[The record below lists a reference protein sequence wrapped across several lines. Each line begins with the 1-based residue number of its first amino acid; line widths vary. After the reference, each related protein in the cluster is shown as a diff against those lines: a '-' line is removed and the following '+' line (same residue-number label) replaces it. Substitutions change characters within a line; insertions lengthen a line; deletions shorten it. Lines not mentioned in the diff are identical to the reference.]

1 MPDQKI
7 VVGPENTAVRVALW
21 RALHVEIDAPPHVFE
36 DEIGLKLAA
45 PDDGWR
51 NRPDMHPQ
59 GTAPFRAS
67 IVARSRFIEDQV
79 IERKSQGVD
88 QYVILGAGLDTFVQR
103 HHSIEPQ
110 LHVFEVDQ
118 PGPQTWK
125 KQRLED
131 LGLSA
136 PECLTFVPVDFEA
149 GDDWWQRLKES
160 GFNTAKPAIVAS
172 AGVSMYLTKESI
184 AETLRQVSTLASGS
198 IFVMSFLLP
207 IAMAD
212 EQTRP
217 GIERSIQGA
226 RASGTPMISF
236 FMPDEMMDLAR
247 QCGFTK
253 VQHVSADALAEKY
266 FSGRSDGLRPP
277 SNCEELL
284 LATT

>member
-1 MPDQKI
+1 MPEQELVI
-7 VVGPENTAVRVALW
+7 GPENTAVRVALW
-21 RALHVEIDAPPHVFE
+21 RALHVQMDAPPHIFE
-36 DEIGLKLAA
+36 DEIGLKLIA
-45 PDDGWR
+45 PDDGWK

-67 IVARSRFIEDQV
+67 IVARSRFIEDMV
-79 IERKSQGVD
+79 LERKNQGVN
-88 QYVILGAGLDTFVQR
+88 QYVILGAGMDTFVQR
-103 HHSIEPQ
+103 HQSIASQ
-110 LHVFEVDQ
+110 LTVYEVDQ
-118 PGPQTWK
+118 PGPQAWK
-125 KQRLED
+125 QQRLHE
-131 LGLSA
+131 LGFNV
-136 PECLTFVPVDFEA
+136 PEYLKFVPVDFEA
-149 GDDWWQRLKES
+149 GDDWWQRLKDS
-160 GFNTAKPAIVAS
+160 GFDPAKPAIVAS

-198 IFVMSFLLP
+198 TFVMSFLLP
-207 IAMAD
+207 IEMAD

-236 FMPDEMMDLAR
+236 FMPNEIMDMAR